1 MARPRQTIV
10 SLDDTPYYHS
20 YSRVVRKA
28 FFEGLITQQVRTSNI
43 EHRREWIDTRI
54 LELADIFAI
63 DICIYALLL
72 NKQGV
77 NI

>member
-43 EHRREWIDTRI
+43 DMSGLI
-54 LELADIFAI
+54 LVFLS
-63 DICIYALLL
+63 
-72 NKQGV
+72 
-77 NI
+77 